1 MWPLLFLLTA
11 MATAWTQSA
20 DASKWYVVNDTVM
33 GGVSR
38 SQVRPHADGGVVFE
52 GTLSLQNN
60 GGFASTRTEAIPS
73 DWTNATALQ
82 FTVVGDGRSY
92 IATVR
97 TPSRAL
103 RRIYYRQPFETK
115 KGEEVTVTLPLDAF
129 SAYTFGRRVSG
140 APSLLDLRSNLGSIG
155 VMLAD
160 KKEGPFSL
168 HITQISTIQSDG
180 EDTPTQP
187 PREASAMSAL
197 TLAIER
203 GVPLFNAGD
212 ADRCADIYTTA
223 ITTILLA
230 APDELNNEQTQAF
243 VSAVQSAERE
253 ADAVERAWILR
264 RAMDSVMAGLDP

>member
-1 MWPLLFLLTA
+1 MWPLLFLLTT
-11 MATAWTQSA
+11 MAQAWTQSA
-20 DASKWYVVNDTVM
+20 DASQWYVVNDTVM

-38 SQVRPHADGGVVFE
+38 SKVRPHAAEGLVFE

-73 DWTNATALQ
+73 DWSNATALQ
-82 FTVVGDGRSY
+82 FKVVGDGRSY

-97 TPSRAL
+97 TPSREL

-115 KGEEVTVTLPLDAF
+115 NGEEITVTLPLDDF
-129 SAYTFGRRVSG
+129 QAYTFGRRVPG

-168 HITQISTIQSDG
+168 HIAQISTIQAGG
-180 EDTPTQP
+180 ENKPKRM

-197 TLAIER
+197 SLAIER

-230 APDELNNEQTQAF
+230 APDQLSTEQTQAF
-243 VSAVQSAERE
+243 VTAVQSAERTD
-253 ADAVERAWILR
+253 DAVERAWILR
-264 RAMDSVMAGLDP
+264 RAMDSVMAGLAP